1 MTLISVEANTGDGVS
16 ELDLA
21 SFFMYFAD
29 DCLNCTE
36 LPPRPFSEGML
47 IVMVFIYKRF
57 IH

>member
-36 LPPRPFSEGML
+36 LPPRPFSEG
-47 IVMVFIYKRF
+47 IVNCDGIYL
-57 IH
+57 